1 MPPAPTDPAAAP
13 PPTLLEKLQ
22 LDVFCIVTAATVHVG
37 LARLQDIVFPHTEF
51 VPGIGWIYLPAGA
64 RLLFPLLFGL
74 PGALG
79 VMIGSWLVCFL
90 YLYPDDPLRSLAG
103 GVSSAM
109 APYLVYLVAIHLFG
123 MKPSLQNLTSR
134 RLLLLVPLFGV
145 ASPLMHHLWFWLRHD
160 QVDLARGF
168 VVMAVGDMAG
178 ALLVIYALKLIL
190 TVGFP
195 RRR

>member
-1 MPPAPTDPAAAP
+1 MPPAPTDPVP
-13 PPTLLEKLQ
+13 SRLETLQ
-22 LDVFCIVTAATVHVG
+22 FNVFCIVTAATVYFA
-37 LARLQDIVFPHTEF
+37 LAQLQDLIFPHTEF
-51 VPGIGWIYLPAGA
+51 IRGIGWIYLPAGA
-64 RLLFPLLFGL
+64 RLLFPLLLGL

-103 GVSSAM
+103 GFSSAM
-109 APYLVYLVAIHLFG
+109 APYLVYLAAIHLFD

-145 ASPLMHHLWFWLRHD
+145 ASPLMHHMWFWLRHD

-168 VVMAVGDMAG
+168 VVMAIGDMAG
-178 ALLVIYALKLIL
+178 ALLVIYALKLVL
-190 TVGFP
+190 TVCLP
-195 RRR
+195 RRT